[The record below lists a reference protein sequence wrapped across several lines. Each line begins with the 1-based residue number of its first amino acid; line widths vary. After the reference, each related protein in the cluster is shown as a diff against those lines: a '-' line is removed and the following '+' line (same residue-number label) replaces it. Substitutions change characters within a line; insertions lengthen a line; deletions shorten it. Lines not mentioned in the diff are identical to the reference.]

1 MTAPSDI
8 DLPPAPPSATPR
20 WRIAVNHLGILFLWV
35 GLWELGSRTGL
46 IDPLFFPRPSDIL
59 VSFWR
64 LYVTQG
70 NVWYHLGLTMAEVA
84 AGFVAGS
91 ALGIALAFAVG
102 SSDTLRRFLKPYIVV
117 IEATPRIA
125 IGPIVIAAFGFG
137 WTSKIVIVML
147 VCFFAPFVNT
157 LNGIVNVD
165 RDSLEMFRSMRATRW
180 QTFRRLI
187 VPEATPEIMAGLRL
201 AMASALGGALVAEF
215 IAANAGMGTLIELYT
230 GNLNMASAFVGVLT
244 LSAVGYA
251 ILRGMEEVDNRLV
264 FWNDRARTEAAGR
277 RRAAAWTRAGWLA
290 RGEAA

>member
-1 MTAPSDI
+1 MTAPADF
-8 DLPPAPPSATPR
+8 DLPPAPVTATPG
-20 WRIAVNHLGILFLWV
+20 WRIAANHLAILITWV
-35 GLWELGSRTGL
+35 GLWEIGSRTGM
-46 IDPLFFPRPSDIL
+46 IDTLFFPRPSDIL

-70 NVWYHLGLTMAEVA
+70 NVWYHLGLTMTEVA
-84 AGFVAGS
+84 AGFVAGA

-102 SSDTLRRFLKPYIVV
+102 SSETLRRFLKPYIVV

-137 WTSKIVIVML
+137 WTSIIFIVML

-165 RDSLEMFRSMRATRW
+165 RDSLEMFRSMRASRW
-180 QTFRRLI
+180 QTFRQLI
-187 VPEATPEIMAGLRL
+187 VPEAMPEIMAGLRL

-215 IAANAGMGTLIELYT
+215 IASNEGMGSLIELYT

-251 ILRGMEEVDNRLV
+251 ILRGMEAIDNRLV
-264 FWNDRARTEAAGR
+264 FWADRARTEAMGR
-277 RRAAAWTRAGWLA
+277 RRAEAWKRAGRLPAGW
-290 RGEAA
+290 AA